1 MKKIFKLAAI
11 AAVAAFGLVACNNNP
26 QPAEEDTTATEAIEQ
41 IADEME
47 AAATDVIDTVV
58 PAVKEEVK
66 KAAKATAK
74 KVEQKVEKKAEE
86 TVKTAEERAAEDLK
100 NSNNQQ
106 RQTAPLKRTR

>member
-11 AAVAAFGLVACNNNP
+11 AAFAAVGLVGCNNNP
-26 QPAEEDTTATEAIEQ
+26 KPAEEETTATEAIEQ

-86 TVKTAEERAAEDLK
+86 AVKTAEERVTKDLK
-100 NSNNQQ
+100 NNNDQQ
-106 RQTAPLKRTR
+106 KQTAPLKRTR